1 VADPS
6 SVSDPSSVAD
16 PSSVGNPS
24 SVGDPWSGTTTQTAT
39 ERNAGPRGSAPR
51 QT

>member
-1 VADPS
+1 V
-6 SVSDPSSVAD
+6 VR
-16 PSSVGNPS
+16 
-24 SVGDPWSGTTTQTAT
+24 TTTQTAT